1 MATSVLISIPEN
13 LNFLNQNKYEKEI
26 EKEDLKCSCDI
37 CNGYA
42 TVINLY
48 NYNPLQLR
56 ICQKKSK
63 SKSKSKLLSSYKIET
78 QFNYTNYPNYSIS
91 NLEELSLKSINPN
104 SLPLPLTLPS
114 TLPSTL
120 NEENEVSKLTSSNLT
135 SPSLSLTSNS
145 SFSSFRSSPNL
156 FQEVLCLECGH
167 VEYCECFSE
176 QNDISIIPKEEKEEK
191 EEKSKFLPIHIL
203 KKYHEFSYD
212 DYDYDY
218 DNDYVEKKDCDCNL
232 ICYDYECDC
241 HFYEV

>member
-1 MATSVLISIPEN
+1 MASSVLISIPEN
-13 LNFLNQNKYEKEI
+13 LNFLNQNKYEKKI
-26 EKEDLKCSCDI
+26 EKEDLKCLCDI

-63 SKSKSKLLSSYKIET
+63 SKLSSYKIET

-104 SLPLPLTLPS
+104 PLALPLTLPS

-120 NEENEVSKLTSSNLT
+120 NEEKEVSKLTSSNLT
-135 SPSLSLTSNS
+135 SSPLSLTSNS
-145 SFSSFRSSPNL
+145 SFSSFRSSPDL
-156 FQEVLCLECGH
+156 FQELLCLGCGH

-176 QNDISIIPKEEKEEK
+176 QNDISIIPKKLEEKQEK
-191 EEKSKFLPIHIL
+191 EEKSKFLPINMS
-203 KKYHEFSYD
+203 KKYYEFSYD
-212 DYDYDY
+212 DYDY
-218 DNDYVEKKDCDCNL
+218 DYVEKKDCDCNL
-232 ICYDYECDC
+232 ICYDYKCDC

>member
-1 MATSVLISIPEN
+1 MASSVLISIPEN

-26 EKEDLKCSCDI
+26 EKEDLKCTCDI

-56 ICQKKSK
+56 ICKKKSK
-63 SKSKSKLLSSYKIET
+63 LSSLYKIET

-104 SLPLPLTLPS
+104 PLALPLTL

-120 NEENEVSKLTSSNLT
+120 NEEKEVSKLTSSNLT

-145 SFSSFRSSPNL
+145 SFSSFRSSPDL
-156 FQEVLCLECGH
+156 FQELLCLGCGQ

-176 QNDISIIPKEEKEEK
+176 QNDISIIPKKLKEKEEK
-191 EEKSKFLPIHIL
+191 GEKEEKFKFLPINIS

-212 DYDYDY
+212 DYDY
-218 DNDYVEKKDCDCNL
+218 DYVEKKDCDCNL